1 MNNYNSELN
10 NNLFRIYSKTVFM
23 VNNLNLKVKYIA
35 RNIKEIL

>member
-10 NNLFRIYSKTVFM
+10 NNLSRIYSKTVFM
-23 VNNLNLKVKYIA
+23 VNNLNLKGKYIV